1 LKGTTFDDVLDPLF
15 VGCTMT
21 CVAVIVVL
29 SVVPTTRAV
38 SPLVTALADAEF
50 VPFSYVVDDVSL
62 TVTFSPADVNSPKPD
77 VDTLLTLP
85 IDPPAAGP
93 DRALDPPP
101 PDPEGAT
108 CAAVVEGVV
117 AATEV
122 DVPPQAESPITGIS
136 SPAMT
141 HLLFLLDRT
150 RRNLERPAGCPE
162 VALVPWWLVSW

>member
-1 LKGTTFDDVLDPLF
+1 LKGTTSDDVLDPVF

-38 SPLVTALADAEF
+38 LPFVTALADAEF
-50 VPFSYVVDDVSL
+50 VPLSYLVADVSL
-62 TVTFSPADVNSPKPD
+62 TVTFSPADVNSPKPE

-101 PDPEGAT
+101 AGPEPGP
-108 CAAVVEGVV
+108 CAAAVDDVVT
-117 AATEV
+117 AAEL
-122 DVPPQAESPITGIS
+122 DVPPQADSPITGTN
-136 SPAMT
+136 SPAVRAMDAVSLCLQIRFWRVMAARFC
-141 HLLFLLDRT
+141 LLSV
-150 RRNLERPAGCPE
+150 G
-162 VALVPWWLVSW
+162 V